1 MPFIYLQLVPRHAAD
16 SSDYSFSVYYPTISM
31 LLHIMRHVRSIAKLS
46 KPFSRYYF
54 TTSRNVI
61 SSLIPIQTSGVH
73 WLWLLRVDLIY
84 ESNVCVCFLFHC
96 SLNLI
101 VLNRQLLSSLGIQK
115 KIPEVLCGVNI
126 CAYKNILAPWRN
138 TGAITRRENTRTIK
152 CPHDV
157 TAENSSL
164 LY

>member
-16 SSDYSFSVYYPTISM
+16 SSDYFFSVYYPTISM

-115 KIPEVLCGVNI
+115 KNAWGTLWCEHLCLQKHFGPLKKHRCHN
-126 CAYKNILAPWRN
+126 KKRKHTHN
-138 TGAITRRENTRTIK
+138 
-152 CPHDV
+152 
-157 TAENSSL
+157 
-164 LY
+164 